1 MRSLTGLLAFDRL
14 PRMRRRYRENQ
25 LVRVADKEKVGA
37 DASLCLNCGAT
48 VEHSYCTVCG
58 QRDDDLRRPVW
69 TFLMDF
75 GDDILSWDSRFLY
88 TLGPLL
94 LLPGFLTRAYVAG
107 KRARFVPPVRLY
119 FIVSLFFFLVI
130 TVSDVAIIKV
140 VIEQE
145 AAATEAVPAP
155 GATGPATGAP
165 IDGGGVGG
173 AETAGDD
180 GTVADAAQEAK
191 DHVAKIREEFRR
203 ELEEARA
210 AADNELERV
219 QIERVAK
226 IGENALIVAQH
237 SSGVD
242 LHVEMF
248 SPMGGE
254 DVYQKL
260 PDEFFR
266 IEDVES
272 DDAQA
277 EVFLKNA
284 ARGLRI
290 AMENPRRSNDLLNTW
305 LPRAM
310 FVLLPVFAILLRLF
324 YWGRGRYFANQLV
337 FSLHFHTYIFLVL
350 TFLLVAQLVWGAT
363 VSSWMFMAAV
373 PLYLFIALK
382 ITSGDGLIRTFFKF
396 CLLSFFYAIILTT
409 TVSAAVLYGLSQL

>member
-1 MRSLTGLLAFDRL
+1 MLGLTRLAAFDRL

-37 DASLCLNCGAT
+37 DVSLCLNCGAT
-48 VEHSYCTVCG
+48 VDHSFCTVCG
-58 QRDDDLRRPVW
+58 QRDDDLRRPIW

-94 LLPGFLTRAYVAG
+94 VMPGFLTRAYVAG

-130 TVSDVAIIKV
+130 AVSDVAIVKF
-140 VIEQE
+140 VIEQD
-145 AAATEAVPAP
+145 AAASEMAPIPDAP
-155 GATGPATGAP
+155 GAAADTDAGALADAATP
-165 IDGGGVGG
+165 VEDGGGEEMARE
-173 AETAGDD
+173 AEDP
-180 GTVADAAQEAK
+180 VAEF
-191 DHVAKIREEFRR
+191 REEFRR
-203 ELEEARA
+203 ELEEAMA
-210 AADNELERV
+210 AADSELER
-219 QIERVAK
+219 EK
-226 IGENALIVAQH
+226 IGKVLEIGEKTLIVAQH

-242 LHVEMF
+242 LRVEMF
-248 SPMGGE
+248 SPMGDE

-260 PDEFFR
+260 PDEFFQFED
-266 IEDVES
+266 IEAGDPKH
-272 DDAQA
+272 

-324 YWGRGRYFANQLV
+324 YWGRGQYFVNQLV

-350 TFLLVAQLVWGAT
+350 TFLLVAQLFWGAT
-363 VSSWMFMAAV
+363 MSSWMFMAAV

-382 ITSGDGLIRTFFKF
+382 ITSGQGLIRTFFKF
-396 CLLSFFYAIILTT
+396 CLLSFIYIIILTST
-409 TVSAAVLYGLSQL
+409 LSAAVLYGLSQL